1 MDDDVVFE
9 VAPGLEG
16 LATDFAGKLLFQFRE
31 AQFFAMVS
39 LLVISQ
45 KVKGEEG
52 LGAVLTM
59 YGPLR
64 IQVGFPNVFHVRGM
78 VGQNCLIP
86 SCMLTNALFFG
97 KQSLSCQQGNSILG

>member
-31 AQFFAMVS
+31 AQFFPVVS

-59 YGPLR
+59 DGPLR
-64 IQVGFPNVFHVRGM
+64 TQVGFPNVFHVRAM
-78 VGQNCLIP
+78 VGQNCLIYNHV
-86 SCMLTNALFFG
+86 CFN
-97 KQSLSCQQGNSILG
+97 N

>member
-16 LATDFAGKLLFQFRE
+16 LATNFAGKLLFQFRE
-31 AQFFAMVS
+31 AQFFPVVS

-59 YGPLR
+59 DGPLR
-64 IQVGFPNVFHVRGM
+64 TQVGFPNVFHVRGM

-86 SCMLTNALFFG
+86 SCMLTNAISIR
-97 KQSLSCQQGNSILG
+97 KQSLVCQQGTSVLG